1 MILFFLVYDTSRS
14 YRAYKRIGVC
24 VYSLQSPAVKKG
36 EREMEDIDE
45 ESRLEKTM
53 CLFTVLDAQ
62 ILSRNRTTL

>member
-1 MILFFLVYDTSRS
+1 
-14 YRAYKRIGVC
+14 